1 LLAPFKKESVMK
13 KLLMCLMVI
22 FLFVAFAPVNQP
34 AYAVNMNVDLEELSE
49 TARNE
54 ILDLEKKEEKNPVT
68 MDTVLEYQQYGVALG
83 KALNSLVKELGITLN
98 DFIKSPVGKLTTA
111 VLLWKLVFFEVFIL
125 LLKIGVMFLL
135 SLCIGFSF
143 MRFHVPQKKVTKDPE
158 DKKKKTV
165 EWIQKYNWS
174 AGEAKMISVAIHI
187 CLIAVLF
194 MVFMGVI

>member
-1 LLAPFKKESVMK
+1 MK

-98 DFIKSPVGKLTTA
+98 EFIKSPVGKLTTA
-111 VLLWKLVFFEVFIL
+111 VLLWKLVFYEVFIL
-125 LLKIGVMFLL
+125 FLKMGVMFLL
-135 SLCIGFSF
+135 SLVIGFSF
-143 MRFHVPQKKVTKDPE
+143 MRFHVPHRKVIKDPE
-158 DKKKKTV
+158 DKKNKEVKWV
-165 EWIQKYNWS
+165 QKYNWAS
-174 AGEAKMISVAIHI
+174 GEMQFASVALHVG
-187 CLIAVLF
+187 LVAVLF